1 MEAIDLLKKKT
12 IKIKEEDLIQIKKRN
27 YDYILSIPHSGTLI
41 PKKLEHKF
49 IINKR
54 LLIGSDLHTDR
65 IYKTRKGISI
75 ISKLNPYVVDMN
87 RFKYGSKD
95 DSMPKHLRF
104 DALHRM
110 SPSSKPVL
118 KEEYLP
124 EEKEK
129 IFKFYDKYH
138 LFIKKSIEEMTK
150 KHGFA
155 LLFDCHSMSSRG
167 PKNTP
172 DEGKER
178 PDFSVGT
185 LNNTS
190 AHPKIIKTFYDT
202 IRKEVQK
209 FDFVVKRDYPYSG
222 GSITRKYKNIEEKIN
237 CIQIE
242 VKESIFMNE
251 GIDDDYEDDFKIK
264 RRGLWKVN
272 LIMKKTFK
280 NTFKQAKE
288 LFA

>member
-1 MEAIDLLKKKT
+1 METIDLLKKKE
-12 IKIKEEDLIQIKKRN
+12 IEIKEEDLIQVKKRN

-54 LLIGSDLHTDR
+54 LLIGADLHTDR
-65 IYKTRKGISI
+65 VYKTGKGISI

-87 RFKYGSKD
+87 RFKYGNKGESIP
-95 DSMPKHLRF
+95 SHLRF

-110 SPSSKPVL
+110 SLGSKPIL

-124 EEKEK
+124 EEKEE
-129 IFKFYDKYH
+129 ILKFYDKYH
-138 LFIKKSIEEMTK
+138 SLIQKSIEEMKK

-155 LLFDCHSMSSRG
+155 LLFDCHSMSSKG
-167 PKNTP
+167 SINTP
-172 DEGKER
+172 DKGKER

-190 AHPKIIKTFYDT
+190 ADQKIIRTFYDT
-202 IRKEVQK
+202 IRKESQK
-209 FDFVVKRDYPYSG
+209 FDFVVKRDYPYTG
-222 GSITRKYKNIEEKIN
+222 GAITRKNKNIEEKIN

-272 LIMKKTFK
+272 SIMKNTFK
-280 NTFKQAKE
+280 NTFKKAKE
-288 LFA
+288 LFN

>member
-12 IKIKEEDLIQIKKRN
+12 IKIKEDLIEIKKRN
-27 YDYILSIPHSGTLI
+27 YDYIISIPHSGTLI
-41 PKKLEHKF
+41 PKNLEHKF

-54 LLIGSDLHTDR
+54 LLIGSDLHTDKV
-65 IYKTRKGISI
+65 YKNRKGISI

-95 DSMPKHLRF
+95 ESIPKHLKF

-110 SPSSKPVL
+110 SLGSKPVL

-129 IFKFYDKYH
+129 IYKFYDKYH
-138 LFIKKSIEEMTK
+138 SLLKKSIEEMK
-150 KHGFA
+150 MKYGFA
-155 LLFDCHSMSSRG
+155 LLFDCHSMSSKG

-185 LNNTS
+185 LNGES
-190 AHPKIIKTFYDT
+190 AHPKIVRVFYDT
-202 IRKEVQK
+202 IRKETQK
-209 FDFVVKRDYPYSG
+209 FDFVAKRDYPYSG
-222 GSITRKYKNIEEKIN
+222 GAITRKYKNVEEKIN

-242 VKESIFMNE
+242 INELIFMNE
-251 GIDDDYEDDFKIK
+251 GIDDDYKDNFKIK
-264 RRGLWKVN
+264 RRGLRKVN

-288 LFA
+288 LFI

>member
-12 IKIKEEDLIQIKKRN
+12 IKFKEEDLIQIKKRN

-41 PKKLEHKF
+41 PKRLEHKF

-65 IYKTRKGISI
+65 VYKSKGISI

-95 DSMPKHLRF
+95 ESIPKHLRF

-110 SPSSKPVL
+110 SPGPKPVL

-124 EEKEK
+124 KEKEEILK
-129 IFKFYDKYH
+129 LYDRYYS
-138 LFIKKSIEEMTK
+138 LIEDSIKEMKK

-167 PKNTP
+167 SKNTP

-185 LNNTS
+185 LNGES
-190 AHPKIIKTFYDT
+190 AHPKIIRTFYDT
-202 IRKEVQK
+202 IRKEAQK
-209 FDFVVKRDYPYSG
+209 FDFVVKRDHPYIG
-222 GSITRKYKNIEEKIN
+222 GAITRKYKNLSENIN

-242 VKESIFMNE
+242 INESIFMNE
-251 GIDDDYEDDFKIK
+251 GIDDDYEDNFKIK

-280 NTFKQAKE
+280 NTFKQAKK
-288 LFA
+288 LFI